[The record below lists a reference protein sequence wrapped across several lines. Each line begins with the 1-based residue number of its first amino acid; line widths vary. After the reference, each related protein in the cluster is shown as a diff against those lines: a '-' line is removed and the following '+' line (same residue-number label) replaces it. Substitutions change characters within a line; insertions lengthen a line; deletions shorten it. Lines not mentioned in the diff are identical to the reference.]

1 MDSDSLWLCLHEP
14 PICRYHEPAKCLPM
28 LKINFTIFLPST
40 YRFSNW
46 SFFRNVSVTSH
57 SVNISCL
64 QYRRHVMG
72 IDHVTACLL
81 VAEGG
86 DGLQI
91 RRLASKVLNK
101 QSSTADS
108 GCQTNLRVG
117 QGAENFP
124 PQRRNTIRSGFQT
137 LGRFIQLL
145 LS

>member
-1 MDSDSLWLCLHEP
+1 MDSESLCFCLQEQ

-28 LKINFTIFLPST
+28 LNINFTIFLPST

-46 SFFRNVSVTSH
+46 SFFRNVFVPRH
-57 SVNISCL
+57 SVNLSCL

-81 VAEGG
+81 VAGVG

-91 RRLASKVLNK
+91 RKLASKVLNK

-108 GCQTNLRVG
+108 GCPTNLRVG

-124 PQRRNTIRSGFQT
+124 P
-137 LGRFIQLL
+137 
-145 LS
+145 